1 MNKVLRNSWALFLG
15 MGCIMMAYGFQGSLL
30 GVRAVQEEFSLT
42 STGFMMSGYFVGYF
56 IGAATIPN
64 IISRVGHI
72 RVFAAFASLSS
83 LVILMHSIIVNPLV
97 WFFLRVLTGISM
109 VCIYTVAESWL
120 NDRSSNKNR
129 GSVLSIY
136 MVILYGTMG
145 IGMFLLNFSSP
156 LNFQPFILVSVITS
170 AALIPILLTKKKPP
184 TFKKIQAMNLKDLY
198 EASPFGMIS
207 SLFYGTMGIGMFLLN
222 FSSPLNFQPFILV
235 SVITSIALIPILLT
249 KKKPPTFKRIK
260 VMTLKDLYE
269 SSPFGMVSSFF
280 YGTIQAALFT
290 LLAVYATSMNF
301 TILEISIVTFL
312 LAISGAISQFPVGK
326 ISDMYDRR
334 KVIVFSSFG
343 AAAFAIFTILVTRQM
358 YLPGELATSK
368 TWFYIFLVLFSFC
381 SLPMFS
387 LILAHT
393 NDFIPKEKFVA
404 AGAGLQFVFGLGA
417 MSGPFLCS
425 IFMDLVGPNGFFV
438 FLFFFNSVI
447 GLFGMYRMKVRKTVE
462 NPDSQ
467 FVAMP
472 QTITPAGIELNPSTE
487 HIEEPYSDKVKEIL
501 ERKGVKYK
509 KEDEQLKTDNQVN

>member
-1 MNKVLRNSWALFLG
+1 MNKILKNSWALFLG
-15 MGCIMMAYGFQGSLL
+15 MGFIMMAYGFQGSLL

-42 STGFMMSGYFVGYF
+42 STGCMMSGYFVGYF

-72 RVFAAFASLSS
+72 RVFAAFASLAS
-83 LVILMHSIIVNPLV
+83 LVILIHSIIINPFV
-97 WFFLRVLTGISM
+97 WFLLRVMTGISM

-129 GSVLSIY
+129 GSILSIY
-136 MVILYGTMG
+136 MVVLYGTMG

-156 LNFQPFILVSVITS
+156 KNFQPFILVSVITS

-184 TFKKIQAMNLKDLY
+184 NFKKITGLSLKDLY
-198 EASPFGMIS
+198 DASPLG
-207 SLFYGTMGIGMFLLN
+207 
-222 FSSPLNFQPFILV
+222 
-235 SVITSIALIPILLT
+235 A
-249 KKKPPTFKRIK
+249 
-260 VMTLKDLYE
+260 
-269 SSPFGMVSSFF
+269 VSSFF
-280 YGTIQAALFT
+280 YGTIQSALFT
-290 LLAVYATSMNF
+290 LIAVYATSMNF

-312 LAISGAISQFPVGK
+312 LAVSGSIAQFPIGK
-326 ISDMYDRR
+326 LSDIYDRR
-334 KVIVFSSFG
+334 KVLVISSFG
-343 AAAFAIFTILVTRQM
+343 AALFAVISIIVSRQM
-358 YLPGELATSK
+358 YLPDGLATSK
-368 TWFYIFLVLFSFC
+368 TLFYFFFILFSFC

-393 NDFIPKEKFVA
+393 NDNIAKEKFVA
-404 AGAGLQFVFGLGA
+404 AGAGLQFIFGLGA

-425 IFMDLVGPNGFFV
+425 LFMDFVGPNGFFV
-438 FLFFFNSVI
+438 FLFFFHSVI
-447 GLFGMYRMKVRKTVE
+447 GFFGIYRMSVRKTIE

-509 KEDEQLKTDNQVN
+509 KTETQKQ